1 MMSPD
6 SSSPQAQDHAGLKD
20 PNSAGGTTEPRPIDE
35 SYKRFFSHRTM
46 VRHLLKGFVP
56 GRWHKQLDL
65 STLEP
70 MPTNFVS
77 DLSRQRYCDVV
88 WRVKWKNSQEWVYIY
103 LLIEF
108 QARPDRFMAARLMV
122 YEGLLLQAL
131 SKLPEYSREGA
142 LLPAI
147 VPIVLYNGQERWKM
161 PLRLS
166 RLM

>member
-1 MMSPD
+1 MMSPE
-6 SSSPQAQDHAGLKD
+6 STTPQAQDDAGLKGS
-20 PNSAGGTTEPRPIDE
+20 NGAGGPTEPRPIDE

-56 GRWHKQLDL
+56 GRWHEKLDL

-88 WRVKWKNSQEWVYIY
+88 WRVKWKKSREWVFVY

-108 QARPDRFMAARLMV
+108 QAR
-122 YEGLLLQAL
+122 
-131 SKLPEYSREGA
+131 
-142 LLPAI
+142 
-147 VPIVLYNGQERWKM
+147 
-161 PLRLS
+161 
-166 RLM
+166 